1 MSHVET
7 FDFASNE
14 YLVPRVL
21 LADTLIAVPH
31 LTPRSVGKP
40 DCGASFVA
48 RLAHAHSEPAR
59 KRVIAAPADPV
70 H

>member
-14 YLVPRVL
+14 YLFPRVL

-31 LTPRSVGKP
+31 LTPRSAVGKRVRGP
-40 DCGASFVA
+40 
-48 RLAHAHSEPAR
+48 AHAHSEQSHENA
-59 KRVIAAPADPV
+59 
-70 H
+70 